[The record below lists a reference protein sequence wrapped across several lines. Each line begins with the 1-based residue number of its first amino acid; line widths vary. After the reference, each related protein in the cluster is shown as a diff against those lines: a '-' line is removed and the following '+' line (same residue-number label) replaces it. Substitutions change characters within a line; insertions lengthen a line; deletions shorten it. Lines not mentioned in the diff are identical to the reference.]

1 MDNEPPPVP
10 APEGDAEAELR
21 EIDRALARIDAERA
35 RLLARRSELLVR
47 LWGRQ
52 APARAASGAPPSGH
66 PRPADRREAGAPA
79 VRNVLLTLGGI
90 LLAVAVIAFTVLSWG
105 RMGIGGRAAVL
116 GVLTVCALAV
126 PVPLLRRGL
135 GATAEVIGC
144 LGLLLLVLDAYA
156 LHRVALPD
164 VRGTAY
170 TAVVSAVLAVVWAGY
185 SRLLPRLVSPPVAGS
200 SSPAAGGGRRSGAGV
215 AGGPAEAAGGPAAG
229 GTSSGDT
236 AAAVPHGGAP
246 TGAGTAD
253 GGAAGAPGGDTPGG
267 DAAGAADGGGAGSAA
282 GGSAGGVPGAGVP
295 GGGRVP
301 RLIPAL
307 AVLPAQLPLLFWSIA
322 VEADAFGSGA
332 ALLATATLDAGIA
345 LRFAQPAIRRTAAAL
360 GMLAGAAG
368 LLPAVWMSATAGE
381 LAEAARGA
389 LLLCGAAVVL
399 WSLAARLPAPGAVA
413 TPPGTAPDAP
423 AVTEATSGAAPA
435 TARSSASGRGPAS
448 GRAGTTPGRA
458 TSARP
463 VTGAVSGAAP
473 GSVPSSAPGRGPA
486 LLSPVLRPHRG
497 PRARLLSPAV
507 PAAVAGLAAVT
518 AAGGLLRMALPAGF
532 GVAGYLLGAVLLP
545 YAVGAAVRRAPER
558 AAGRGTA
565 VAAGVVHVLA
575 LLWVLPDTV
584 SALLG
589 PLGWVDAVWEGA
601 PRGARAAVAPGVL
614 WAGGAVVPVVLAML
628 AVSLCAASRLRAG
641 RHGTAQ
647 DPGAAADDAG
657 TVADAGTVTAPSPGH
672 GAAPAGA
679 LVLAA
684 AAAAVLPVTLDLL
697 YPVAVLLLAAQAA
710 VLLVAAGTS
719 GSVVVSRTAL
729 ACALAVAGTAAG
741 WSLAERPV
749 TQGALAALV
758 VAFAVAAATSPA
770 DSRVRQ
776 PVTAC
781 AAVASA
787 VGLVVALCA
796 GAGVPA
802 HRTAFAVLAAAAAVE
817 LLASRLRGRPAGP
830 PLEVTGAATGLLAVA
845 LAVTGPA
852 AVLATVLA
860 LAGVVAAGCAL
871 RADRRRTAGYT
882 ATVLFVLATW
892 VRLGAAGVEAP
903 EAYTLPVTVPA
914 LVVGV
919 LRRRA
924 DAAASSWAA
933 YGPGLSVTLLPGL
946 AAVWTDSGWTRPLLL
961 GLAALGLTLLGA
973 RARLQAPLLLGG
985 GALALVALHEL
996 APYLVQMADA
1006 LPRWVPPALAG
1017 LLLLG
1022 IGATYEQRLRD
1033 ARRLRELLGR
1043 MR

>member
-1 MDNEPPPVP
+1 MNNEPPPLR
-10 APEGDAEAELR
+10 APGGDAEAELR

-35 RLLARRSELLVR
+35 RLLARRSELLAQ

-52 APARAASGAPPSGH
+52 SRAWAASGGPGSTL
-66 PRPADRREAGAPA
+66 PRPADRREAGAPT

-135 GATAEVIGC
+135 GATAEVIAC

-164 VRGTAY
+164 LDGTAY
-170 TAVVSAVLAVVWAGY
+170 AAVVSAVLAVVWAGY
-185 SRLLPRLVSPPVAGS
+185 SRLLSELVSPPGAKS
-200 SSPAAGGGRRSGAGV
+200 PSPAGVEGRRSGAGIAAGPE
-215 AGGPAEAAGGPAAG
+215 AGGA
-229 GTSSGDT
+229 SSGDT
-236 AAAVPHGGAP
+236 AAGVARGGA
-246 TGAGTAD
+246 
-253 GGAAGAPGGDTPGG
+253 
-267 DAAGAADGGGAGSAA
+267 AAGAADGGVAGGAA
-282 GGSAGGVPGAGVP
+282 GRSTAGVPGDGVPGRGVPSGGTPHGGVPGRALP
-295 GGGRVP
+295 DGGGRVP

-307 AVLPAQLPLLFWSIA
+307 AVLPAQLPLLLWSIA

-332 ALLATATLDAGIA
+332 ALLATAALDAVIA

-360 GMLAGAAG
+360 GTLAGAAG
-368 LLPAVWMSATAGE
+368 LIPAVWMSVNAWDI
-381 LAEAARGA
+381 AEAARGA

-399 WSLAARLPAPGAVA
+399 WSVAARLPASGAAA
-413 TPPGTAPDAP
+413 TPPGTAPDARP
-423 AVTEATSGAAPA
+423 VTET
-435 TARSSASGRGPAS
+435 ASGPVPGSVPPAPD
-448 GRAGTTPGRA
+448 ADAATPRTA
-458 TSARP
+458 PDARP
-463 VTGAVSGAAP
+463 VTGTASGP
-473 GSVPSSAPGRGPA
+473 VPGRSPA
-486 LLSPVLRPHRG
+486 LHSLALRSHRG
-497 PRARLLSPAV
+497 PRARLVSPAI
-507 PAAVAGLAAVT
+507 PAAVAGLAVVT

-532 GVAGYLLGAVLLP
+532 GVAGYLLCAALLP
-545 YAVGAAVRRAPER
+545 YAVSAVGRRAPER
-558 AAGRGTA
+558 AAERGTA
-565 VAAGVVHVLA
+565 VASGVVHALA
-575 LLWVLPDTV
+575 LLWVLPDTA

-614 WAGGAVVPVVLAML
+614 WPGGTVVPVVLAML
-628 AVSLCAASRLRAG
+628 AVSVCAASRLRAG
-641 RHGTAQ
+641 RPGTA
-647 DPGAAADDAG
+647 
-657 TVADAGTVTAPSPGH
+657 ADAGTATAPSPAPAPGTAPWPGH

-684 AAAAVLPVTLDLL
+684 AAAAVLPVTLDLP
-697 YPVAVLLLAAQAA
+697 YPVAVLLLTAQAA

-729 ACALAVAGTAAG
+729 ACAVAVAGTAAA
-741 WSLAERPV
+741 WSMAERPV

-758 VAFAVAAATSPA
+758 VAFTVAAATSPA
-770 DSRVRQ
+770 DGRVRQ

-796 GAGVPA
+796 GAGFPA
-802 HRTAFAVLAAAAAVE
+802 HRTAFVVLAAAAAVE
-817 LLASRLRGRPAGP
+817 LLAARLRKRPAGL
-830 PLEVTGAATGLLAVA
+830 PLEVTGAATGLLALT
-845 LAVTGPA
+845 LAATGPA
-852 AVLATVLA
+852 AVLAAVLA

-871 RADRRRTAGYT
+871 RADRRRTAGYAAT
-882 ATVLFVLATW
+882 ALFVLATW

-914 LVVGV
+914 LVVGL

-924 DAAASSWAA
+924 DATASSWVA
-933 YGPGLSVTLLPGL
+933 YGPGLSVTLLPSL

-973 RARLQAPLLLGG
+973 RSRLQAPLLLGG
-985 GALALVALHEL
+985 GVLALVALHEL

-1022 IGATYEQRLRD
+1022 AGATYEQRLRD

>member
-1 MDNEPPPVP
+1 MKNEPPPAP

-35 RLLARRSELLVR
+35 RLLARRSELVAQ
-47 LWGRQ
+47 LWGRRSR
-52 APARAASGAPPSGH
+52 ASAASGGPGSTL
-66 PRPADRREAGAPA
+66 PRPVDRREAGAPT

-126 PVPLLRRGL
+126 PVPLLRRRL
-135 GATAEVIGC
+135 GATAEVIAC

-156 LHRVALPD
+156 LHRVALPGVD
-164 VRGTAY
+164 GTAY
-170 TAVVSAVLAVVWAGY
+170 AAIVSAVLAVVWAGY
-185 SRLLPRLVSPPVAGS
+185 SRLLSQLVSPPGAGN
-200 SSPAAGGGRRSGAGV
+200 SSPASSGAV
-215 AGGPAEAAGGPAAG
+215 
-229 GTSSGDT
+229 SVS
-236 AAAVPHGGAP
+236 
-246 TGAGTAD
+246 TG
-253 GGAAGAPGGDTPGG
+253 GAPGG
-267 DAAGAADGGGAGSAA
+267 
-282 GGSAGGVPGAGVP
+282 GVPGRALP
-295 GGGRVP
+295 DGGGRVP

-307 AVLPAQLPLLFWSIA
+307 AVLPAQLPLLLWSIA

-332 ALLATATLDAGIA
+332 ALLATAALDAVIA
-345 LRFAQPAIRRTAAAL
+345 LRFAQPAIRRTAAVL
-360 GMLAGAAG
+360 GTLAGAAG
-368 LLPAVWMSATAGE
+368 LIPAVWMSVTAWDV
-381 LAEAARGA
+381 AEAARGA

-399 WSLAARLPAPGAVA
+399 WSVAPRLPASGATA
-413 TPPGTAPDAP
+413 TPPGTATD
-423 AVTEATSGAAPA
+423 
-435 TARSSASGRGPAS
+435 
-448 GRAGTTPGRA
+448 
-458 TSARP
+458 ARP
-463 VTGAVSGAAP
+463 VTGTGPGAAP
-473 GSVPSSAPGRGPA
+473 GTVPSSTPSRSPAPGTANATPGTAKGAGPVTGTASGPVAGRSPA
-486 LLSPVLRPHRG
+486 LVSLALRSHRG
-497 PRARLLSPAV
+497 PRAILLSPAV
-507 PAAVAGLAAVT
+507 PDAVAGLAVVT
-518 AAGGLLRMALPAGF
+518 AAGGLLRVALPAGF
-532 GVAGYLLGAVLLP
+532 AVAGYLLCAVLLP
-545 YAVGAAVRRAPER
+545 YAVSAVGHRAPER
-558 AAGRGTA
+558 AVERGTA
-565 VAAGVVHVLA
+565 VAAGVVHALA
-575 LLWVLPDTV
+575 LLWVLPDTA

-614 WAGGAVVPVVLAML
+614 WSGGAVVPVVLAML
-628 AVSLCAASRLRAG
+628 AVSVCAASRLRAG
-641 RHGTAQ
+641 RPGTA
-647 DPGAAADDAG
+647 
-657 TVADAGTVTAPSPGH
+657 ADAGAATAPASVPGTATATWPGH
-672 GAAPAGA
+672 GAASAGA

-697 YPVAVLLLAAQAA
+697 YPVAVLLLTAQAA

-719 GSVVVSRTAL
+719 GPVVVSRTAL
-729 ACALAVAGTAAG
+729 ACAVAVAGTAAA

-758 VAFAVAAATSPA
+758 VAFTVAAVTSPA
-770 DSRVRQ
+770 DDRVRQ

-796 GAGVPA
+796 GAGFPA
-802 HRTAFAVLAAAAAVE
+802 HHTAFAVLAAAAAVE
-817 LLASRLRGRPAGP
+817 LLAARLRKRPVGL
-830 PLEVTGAATGLLAVA
+830 PLEVTGAVTGLLAVG
-845 LAVTGPA
+845 LAIAGPA
-852 AVLATVLA
+852 AVLAAVLA

-871 RADRRRTAGYT
+871 RADRHRTAGYAAT
-882 ATVLFVLATW
+882 ALFVLATW
-892 VRLGAAGVEAP
+892 VRLGSAGVEAP

-914 LVVGV
+914 LVVGL

-924 DAAASSWAA
+924 DATALSWVA
-933 YGPGLSVTLLPGL
+933 YGPGLSVTLLPSL
-946 AAVWTDSGWTRPLLL
+946 AAVWADSGWTRPLLL

-985 GALALVALHEL
+985 GVLALVALHEL

-1022 IGATYEQRLRD
+1022 AGATYEQRLRD